1 MSTDLQLAPR
11 LRAGDLVRL
20 VSPASYPDQPH
31 IDHYIET
38 LQNWGLRCDVGK
50 HVLGKHGYMAGK
62 DTDRLND
69 LNDAFRNPEVR
80 AVIATRGGAG
90 AYRIADH
97 IDFEAV
103 RSDPKLLLG
112 FSDITYLHLSLLAN
126 AHVGGIHGCLNGDIT
141 QASTKQS
148 LMSTDPITL
157 VSNSTAVSAAV
168 KMEGQATGPIIGG
181 NLQSVA
187 TSVGVRMPSMN
198 GAILFL
204 EYHRKGLGT
213 IDRYLTQ
220 LLRSGALDGIVG
232 VALGSFECARDY
244 NDRGWTIA
252 NVLRDRLGSLNIPVL
267 GGIDSGHDL
276 LDQHGNSNFSAIP
289 LGSVAT
295 LDTYKGTLSIE
306 PVVM

>member
-1 MSTDLQLAPR
+1 MSTDLLLAPR

-20 VSPASYPDQPH
+20 VSPASYPNQPH

-38 LQNWGLRCDVGK
+38 LQSWGLRCDVGN
-50 HVLGKHGYMAGK
+50 HILGKHGYMAGK
-62 DTDRLND
+62 DTERLND
-69 LNDAFRNPEVR
+69 LNNAFRDPEVR

-90 AYRIADH
+90 AYRIADDV
-97 IDFEAV
+97 DFEAV
-103 RSDPKLLLG
+103 RSDPKLLVG

-126 AHVGGIHGCLNGDIT
+126 AQVGGIHGCLNGDIT
-141 QASTKQS
+141 QASTKK
-148 LMSTDPITL
+148 LLRTTDPITL

-187 TSVGVRMPSMN
+187 TSVGIRMPSMH

-220 LLRSGALDGIVG
+220 LIRSGTLDGIAG
-232 VALGSFECARDY
+232 VVLGSFECGRDFS
-244 NDRGWTIA
+244 DRGWTIA
-252 NVLRDRLGSLNIPVL
+252 DVLHDRLEALNVPVL

-289 LGSVAT
+289 LGSMAT
-295 LDTYKGTLSIE
+295 LNTREGTITVG
-306 PVVM
+306 PVVK

>member
-1 MSTDLQLAPR
+1 
-11 LRAGDLVRL
+11 
-20 VSPASYPDQPH
+20 
-31 IDHYIET
+31 
-38 LQNWGLRCDVGK
+38 
-50 HVLGKHGYMAGK
+50 MAGK
-62 DTDRLND
+62 DTDRLSD

-90 AYRIADH
+90 AYRIADD

-103 RSDPKLLLG
+103 RSDPKLLVG

-141 QASTKQS
+141 QASTKQL
-148 LMSTDPITL
+148 LMTTDPITL
-157 VSNSTAVSAAV
+157 LSNSTAVSAAV
-168 KMEGQATGPIIGG
+168 KMEGQAKGPIIGG

-213 IDRYLTQ
+213 IDRDLTQ
-220 LLRSGALDGIVG
+220 LIRSGTLDGIAG
-232 VALGSFECARDY
+232 VVLGAIECGRDFG
-244 NDRGWTIA
+244 DRGWTIA
-252 NVLRDRLGSLNIPVL
+252 DVLHDRLGVLNVPVL

-295 LDTYKGTLSIE
+295 VDACKGTLTIE
-306 PVVM
+306 PVVV